1 MNSLKSWAADAELTV
16 RRQLAQ
22 FESSSTTTSTTSTT
36 STSTTLSST
45 STSNQDEN
53 NDVSQLF
60 SSMTYRQRVM
70 AFAATFA
77 FGLFCEFLAVT
88 VFLLRPTKFAKLYTL
103 GNIALFASTLFV
115 VGWQRQIR
123 NMADPSRAVASI
135 VFVLAMLLTLYC
147 AVFLQRLGITLLCTI
162 VQTSAG
168 IWYGASY
175 VPFAQRCLR
184 RTAQSIV

>member
-1 MNSLKSWAADAELTV
+1 
-16 RRQLAQ
+16 
-22 FESSSTTTSTTSTT
+22 
-36 STSTTLSST
+36 
-45 STSNQDEN
+45 
-53 NDVSQLF
+53 
-60 SSMTYRQRVM
+60 MTYRQRLL

-103 GNIALFASTLFV
+103 GNIALFASTRFV
-115 VGWQRQIR
+115 VGWQRQLR
-123 NMADPSRAVASI
+123 NMADPSRAVASV

-147 AVFLQRLGITLLCTI
+147 AVFLQRLGVTLLCTI
-162 VQTSAG
+162 VQTAAG
-168 IWYGASY
+168 VWYGASY

>member
-1 MNSLKSWAADAELTV
+1 MMNSLKSWAADAELTV

-22 FESSSTTTSTTSTT
+22 LESGSSATTQPQQPQQQQQQQ
-36 STSTTLSST
+36 
-45 STSNQDEN
+45 QDD

-60 SSMTYRQRVM
+60 ASMTYRQRLL

-103 GNIALFASTLFV
+103 GNIALFASTRFV
-115 VGWQRQIR
+115 VGWQRQLR
-123 NMADPSRAVASI
+123 NMADPSRAVASV

-147 AVFLQRLGITLLCTI
+147 AVFLQRLGVTLLCTI
-162 VQTSAG
+162 VQTAAG
-168 IWYGASY
+168 VWYGASY